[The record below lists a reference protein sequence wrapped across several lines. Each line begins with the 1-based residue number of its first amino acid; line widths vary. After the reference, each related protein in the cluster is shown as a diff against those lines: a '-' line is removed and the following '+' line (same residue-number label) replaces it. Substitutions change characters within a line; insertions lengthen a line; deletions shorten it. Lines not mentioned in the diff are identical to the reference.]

1 MTSAWDW
8 CTLHRGIGETVSWV
22 SIVGLQ
28 TRVTHVLSW
37 GLSTRLFFT
46 PPHEGSVYSD
56 DGHFRHFDG
65 LDVAHPD
72 PKDIEKDQG
81 PY

>member
-8 CTLHRGIGETVSWV
+8 CTLHMVIGEIVSWV

-37 GLSTRLFFT
+37 GLSTRLFST

-56 DGHFRHFDG
+56 DGLNVTNHLTRRT
-65 LDVAHPD
+65 
-72 PKDIEKDQG
+72 
-81 PY
+81 